1 MKNLKNILIRDL
13 TDQDRD
19 MIAFV
24 KRETGCNQASKAL
37 MQAGYAFCQRQ
48 NMIGAQA
55 KMIRKLEEEI
65 AFYRK
70 NANVVA
76 ECLRKMDEML
86 SKKSDEIV
94 D

>member
-1 MKNLKNILIRDL
+1 MKN
-13 TDQDRD
+13 RD

-70 NANVVA
+70 NANIVA

-86 SKKSDEIV
+86 SKKSE
-94 D
+94 

>member
-13 TDQDRD
+13 TDQDR
-19 MIAFV
+19 
-24 KRETGCNQASKAL
+24 RETRCNQASKAL